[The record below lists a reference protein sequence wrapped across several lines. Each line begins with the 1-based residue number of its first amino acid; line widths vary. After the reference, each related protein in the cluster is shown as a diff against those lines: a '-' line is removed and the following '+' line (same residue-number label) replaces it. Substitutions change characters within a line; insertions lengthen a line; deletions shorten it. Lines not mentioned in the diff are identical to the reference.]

1 MADKIKNRTSLF
13 DLKQRMR
20 ENIMSVDEYDLPMI
34 VKWLFEIEKEMEEIK
49 KEVT

>member
-1 MADKIKNRTSLF
+1 MEDKIKDRTSLF
-13 DLKQRMR
+13 DFKQRMR

-34 VKWLFEIEKEMEEIK
+34 VKWLFEIEKEIEEIK